1 MRTMI
6 VLALFLASTATGAL
20 AQTYRCNVGGK
31 AVYSD
36 TPCTGG
42 AAGARVDSGADS
54 VSQRQEI
61 DALRQALSQ
70 KQQLQRI
77 EREKAADNARVDAQA
92 LSQKQQ
98 LQRIEREK
106 AADNARVDAQAASAA
121 AEDRRQAAAKASRCA
136 AAQSAKADNDRRVAR
151 YQDWGWQNSQ
161 NQARA
166 ERESAERRVRDNCE

>member
-92 LSQKQQ
+92 
-98 LQRIEREK
+98 
-106 AADNARVDAQAASAA
+106 ASAA